1 MGGYHQSGRLPLEGG
16 AKLVPQTG
24 EPKEETKRTG
34 AVAEEDELENPW
46 GAVPLGPIKSTF

>member
-1 MGGYHQSGRLPLEGG
+1 MEGG